1 MTQNKWRYNEIKI
14 NIWSRNSTP
23 RYVPKEFESKY
34 PKFAWATITKY
45 HGLYGL
51 KKGNLL
57 TVGRL
62 EVKIK
67 VISAEAP
74 LFGL

>member
-14 NIWSRNSTP
+14 NMWSRNSIP
-23 RYVPKEFESKY
+23 KYVPKESESKY

-45 HGLYGL
+45 RGLYGL
-51 KKGNLL
+51 NSRSLL

-67 VISAEAP
+67 VISVEAP
-74 LFGL
+74 LFCL